1 MNIQFQLIK
10 DIYVYEAETEYVDD
24 IINDMLSFFSYEL
37 VTRQTTLK
45 EYLMSNEYCIR
56 FFETDDCTSEMVS
69 FLNNRFNK
77 NLDGFLSFISQIS
90 EVYDIETLSD
100 LTIYL
105 ELECLNA

>member
-37 VTRQTTLK
+37 VTRKTNLK
-45 EYLMSNEYCIR
+45 EYLVSDEYCIR
-56 FFETDDCTSEMVS
+56 FFKTDDCTPEMVS
-69 FLNNRFNK
+69 YLNERFNK
-77 NLDGFLSFISQIS
+77 NLNGFLSLISQIS

-100 LTIYL
+100 LTLYV
-105 ELECLNA
+105 ELECLDA

>member
-24 IINDMLSFFSYEL
+24 IIDDMLSFFSYEL
-37 VTRQTTLK
+37 VTRKTTLK
-45 EYLMSNEYCIR
+45 EYLMSDEYCIR
-56 FFETDDCTSEMVS
+56 FFETDDCTPEMVS
-69 FLNNRFNK
+69 FLNARFNK
-77 NLDGFLSFISQIS
+77 NLNGFLSFIKQIS

-105 ELECLNA
+105 ELECLDA